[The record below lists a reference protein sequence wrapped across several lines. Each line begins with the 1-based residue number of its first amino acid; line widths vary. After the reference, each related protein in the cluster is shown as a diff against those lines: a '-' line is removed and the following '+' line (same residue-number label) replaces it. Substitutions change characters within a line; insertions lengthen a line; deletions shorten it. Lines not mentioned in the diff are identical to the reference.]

1 MSFCASFQGKESFDI
16 PFWKRISILSECQ
29 ASFMRLAWYINE
41 IIVDLDKKPLS
52 NSCVERKRFNERA
65 QISHGYKDGKERIS
79 AAERFLSVDLALFFF
94 DVAEVLL
101 HFVWISSKENSI
113 ARKITSI
120 AIENAG
126 SRSKPSFEEDRFR
139 IWSKFEENQQE
150 FQSQAVISKH

>member
-1 MSFCASFQGKESFDI
+1 
-16 PFWKRISILSECQ
+16 
-29 ASFMRLAWYINE
+29 MRLAWYINE
-41 IIVDLDKKPLS
+41 IIVDFDKKSLS
-52 NSCVERKRFNERA
+52 NSCIERKRFNERA

-113 ARKITSI
+113 ARKITFI

-126 SRSKPSFEEDRFR
+126 SRSKPSFEEDRYR
-139 IWSKFEENQQE
+139 IWSKFEEKLTRILISSCNL
-150 FQSQAVISKH
+150 QASMVIAEVPSLLRLLQ